1 MTQRTTKEKPPLW
14 RFSATLTRRE
24 RLLAVVA
31 AINPAQATNATLI
44 HARTQ
49 LGVEKISRELRL
61 LEEVG
66 LLREAPSERRTVD
79 FDVVDRR
86 AWNALRE
93 LARAVE
99 EERIAVA

>member
-1 MTQRTTKEKPPLW
+1 MTQRMAKAKPPLW

-24 RLLAVVA
+24 RLLTVVA
-31 AINPAQATNATLI
+31 AIDPTQPTNATLI
-44 HARTQ
+44 HAQTQ
-49 LGVEKISRELRL
+49 LGVEKVSRELRL

-79 FDVVDRR
+79 FEVVDRQ
-86 AWNALRE
+86 AWDALCE

-99 EERIAVA
+99 EKRIAVA